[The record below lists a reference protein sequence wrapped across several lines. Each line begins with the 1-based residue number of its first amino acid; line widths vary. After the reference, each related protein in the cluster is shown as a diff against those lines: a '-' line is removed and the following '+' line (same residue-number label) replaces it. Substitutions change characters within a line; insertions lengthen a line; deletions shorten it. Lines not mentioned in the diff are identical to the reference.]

1 VEYISSSVDLD
12 WWQLIVSVGA
22 GLAIFLYGLLLLT
35 DGLKRAAGST
45 MKRILGRMTS
55 NRFKGAL
62 AGAFIT
68 SVIQSSS
75 VTTVLVVGFIS
86 AGLMGLTESVGVIMG
101 ANIGTT
107 ITAQIVAFKVT
118 KAALVLIAIGG
129 IGFVFSSVQK
139 RKNIFLI
146 SLALGFIFFGMTL
159 MSDGTA
165 PLRTYAPF
173 IDFMQWIESPLL
185 GILAGALFTAIVQS
199 SSATTAIVIVLAT
212 QGLVTLEGGIAL
224 AFGANVGTCV
234 TAFLASLGKPVDAKR
249 AALVH
254 VMFNVA
260 GVLIWVGFIDE
271 LVLMVH
277 WLTAQAGSE
286 VSVDIAK
293 RVPREIANA
302 HTIFNVLNTVILI
315 GFATPLAKL
324 SRWAIKDQPIKQGS
338 LLEAKYLDD
347 SLISTPALAL
357 DRARLEIGR
366 MGERLIEM
374 VGIAGHL
381 ISEES
386 EQDSITLRTLED
398 EVDSLYLQITSYLGR
413 VSSGQMT
420 GEEVKTSQLF
430 LAAASALENLGD
442 QIDLRFGVD
451 FAERSRLMLEFSPQT
466 RNLLKDLILSVI
478 PNLELTLKA
487 LDEGDVE
494 LAQRIRLSK
503 AQLKSSVEKLRV
515 HLMSRLAESSGERAR
530 VFGLETEVVEAAK
543 RLNDISRRIAKLVIA
558 RYEAPKG

>member
-1 VEYISSSVDLD
+1 MEYISSSVDLD

-315 GFATPLAKL
+315 GFATPMAKL

-386 EQDSITLRTLED
+386 EQDSITLRTLDD

>member
-1 VEYISSSVDLD
+1 
-12 WWQLIVSVGA
+12 
-22 GLAIFLYGLLLLT
+22 
-35 DGLKRAAGST
+35 
-45 MKRILGRMTS
+45 
-55 NRFKGAL
+55 
-62 AGAFIT
+62 
-68 SVIQSSS
+68 
-75 VTTVLVVGFIS
+75 
-86 AGLMGLTESVGVIMG
+86 
-101 ANIGTT
+101 
-107 ITAQIVAFKVT
+107 
-118 KAALVLIAIGG
+118 
-129 IGFVFSSVQK
+129 
-139 RKNIFLI
+139 
-146 SLALGFIFFGMTL
+146 
-159 MSDGTA
+159 
-165 PLRTYAPF
+165 
-173 IDFMQWIESPLL
+173 
-185 GILAGALFTAIVQS
+185 
-199 SSATTAIVIVLAT
+199 
-212 QGLVTLEGGIAL
+212 
-224 AFGANVGTCV
+224 
-234 TAFLASLGKPVDAKR
+234 
-249 AALVH
+249 
-254 VMFNVA
+254 
-260 GVLIWVGFIDE
+260 
-271 LVLMVH
+271 MVH

-315 GFATPLAKL
+315 GFATPMAKL

-386 EQDSITLRTLED
+386 EQDSITLRTLDD

-451 FAERSRLMLEFSPQT
+451 FAERSRLILDFSPQT

>member
-1 VEYISSSVDLD
+1 MEYISSSVDLD

-75 VTTVLVVGFIS
+75 VTTVLVAGFIS

-234 TAFLASLGKPVDAKR
+234 TAFLASLGNPVDAKR

-260 GVLIWVGFIDE
+260 GVLIWVGF
-271 LVLMVH
+271 
-277 WLTAQAGSE
+277 
-286 VSVDIAK
+286 
-293 RVPREIANA
+293 
-302 HTIFNVLNTVILI
+302 
-315 GFATPLAKL
+315 
-324 SRWAIKDQPIKQGS
+324 
-338 LLEAKYLDD
+338 Y
-347 SLISTPALAL
+347 
-357 DRARLEIGR
+357 
-366 MGERLIEM
+366 
-374 VGIAGHL
+374 
-381 ISEES
+381 
-386 EQDSITLRTLED
+386 
-398 EVDSLYLQITSYLGR
+398 
-413 VSSGQMT
+413 
-420 GEEVKTSQLF
+420 
-430 LAAASALENLGD
+430 
-442 QIDLRFGVD
+442 
-451 FAERSRLMLEFSPQT
+451 
-466 RNLLKDLILSVI
+466 
-478 PNLELTLKA
+478 
-487 LDEGDVE
+487 
-494 LAQRIRLSK
+494 
-503 AQLKSSVEKLRV
+503 
-515 HLMSRLAESSGERAR
+515 
-530 VFGLETEVVEAAK
+530 
-543 RLNDISRRIAKLVIA
+543 
-558 RYEAPKG
+558 